1 MLYNV
6 PYLGNLK
13 LQVSVVDEFVKETT
27 TDQSR
32 GPEMI
37 ALRVRRCWSLPT
49 LEGRDWGCGLV
60 GCGVILAFV
69 VFK

>member
-13 LQVSVVDEFVKETT
+13 LQISGVDVFVKETA
-27 TDQSR
+27 TDQFR

-37 ALRVRRCWSLPT
+37 VLRVRRCWSLLT

-60 GCGVILAFV
+60 GAE
-69 VFK
+69 